1 MDVWALL
8 RVFGRHR
15 ALLVA
20 GVVTVGAGVLGVQ
33 AQMAPTYSATA
44 TLIVLT
50 PNAGGAYSGP
60 VPSPSPTP
68 QVAPRL
74 VNPYLAIDASSYVI
88 ARILTQVLS
97 SHDVEAEMKARGI
110 AAYTVATS
118 GDEPAIQIVVTD
130 QSSARVMTSLSSLIK
145 RSEEELALR
154 QKTTG
159 APAANWSYLAP
170 VVVQKQPVET
180 ANKQKIMAGVGA
192 LGLVAAL
199 SLVLVVNALEAA
211 IRRRW
216 PEPRKHRAGG
226 PDISP
231 AAEWVGEA
239 NGEDDPVLAAWA
251 DVLPPRVEGG
261 DHGGGAT

>member
-1 MDVWALL
+1 VDVWALL

-15 ALLVA
+15 AMLVA
-20 GVVTVGAGVLGVQ
+20 SVLMVGAGVLWVQ
-33 AQMAPTYSATA
+33 EQVAPTYSATA

-60 VPSPSPTP
+60 GPAPSPTP

-88 ARILTQVLS
+88 ARILTQVMS
-97 SHDVEAEMKARGI
+97 SQDVQAEMTARGTG
-110 AAYTVATS
+110 AYTVATS
-118 GDEPAIQIVVTD
+118 GEEPAIQIVVTD
-130 QSSARVMTSLSSLIK
+130 QNSERVRTSLSTLIK
-145 RSEEELALR
+145 RSEEELASR

-180 ANKQKIMAGVGA
+180 ANKLKIMGGVGA

-199 SLVLVVNALEAA
+199 TLVLVVDALEAA
-211 IRRRW
+211 IRRQW

-226 PDISP
+226 PAMGP
-231 AAEWVGEA
+231 VTAAVERH
-239 NGEDDPVLAAWA
+239 DAA
-251 DVLPPRVEGG
+251 R
-261 DHGGGAT
+261 